1 MACLDD
7 ASSGSSH
14 RRVRSAARA
23 AYRLFSASRSWL
35 TANSDEETRLF
46 SASRSWLRAKR
57 ADTMIT
63 TGVPIAETRSVH
75 LTPVVVT
82 WTTSNGHS
90 GKEQQVPRPERLEH
104 PRSLGTSSGGVSTLQ
119 AMPEEQKKP
128 KPYPHDPHSNAP
140 RLIVSNPSTAGIQ
153 PTNRPDGRSMP
164 HGEYERRVA
173 RG

>member
-14 RRVRSAARA
+14 RRVRAAARA

-35 TANSDEETRLF
+35 T
-46 SASRSWLRAKR
+46 AKR

-82 WTTSNGHS
+82 WTTSNGHHA
-90 GKEQQVPRPERLEH
+90 R
-104 PRSLGTSSGGVSTLQ
+104 
-119 AMPEEQKKP
+119 KP
-128 KPYPHDPHSNAP
+128 KP
-140 RLIVSNPSTAGIQ
+140 TA
-153 PTNRPDGRSMP
+153 T
-164 HGEYERRVA
+164 VA
-173 RG
+173 RSNRCQDRSDLSILEA